1 MVNPFLWT
9 SLETRVVLSCTGLQ
23 PTINNCLLC
32 SHDDTDQISSTFNKG
47 GFIGNYFL
55 DCDRETKV
63 QRAVNLV
70 TGCKGHKGLE
80 SLNK

>member
-1 MVNPFLWT
+1 M
-9 SLETRVVLSCTGLQ
+9 
-23 PTINNCLLC
+23 IN
-32 SHDDTDQISSTFNKG
+32 DEG